1 MMSVT
6 MLLRR
11 SPELDVATIGQM
23 NLISSTTLRLSVTP
37 PSRCGSPDHVVSNT
51 THPVHKEL
59 VSSRPVP
66 KGQNAVV
73 PHVVHLRDLQSL
85 NLGGNSDVSA
95 DSGGKEFEGVRTTMR
110 GGQAWDL
117 TQYGNTNGHSTAKH
131 AQQGLTQR
139 AQHGVGDA
147 ALSASFSTTQ
157 SKVADAQPSNHA
169 VVTGMSDTAADD
181 ETFDLYHLSQTLKM
195 QPLAGLREMHSSSRC
210 EPPSGA
216 RFLPQGS
223 CSMQSPALD
232 SYEAEAA
239 AVGAAESQGS
249 FSVQWPSLDSPLSRK
264 ASCVRFTTDLAFT
277 PDTGTHHDLSQRTGA
292 TQELMQTAN
301 SPSVDDRDA
310 SIGLEGSPSSSSSIP
325 VGSIAV
331 SAVNRTMSSVSNT
344 SSLKSALKQSVSNAS
359 SAAAALSRG
368 NSTLKGSVSGVSFAL
383 DGGESYADQEAGPAQ
398 DDALIK
404 QASGSFPSWLTDG

>member
-1 MMSVT
+1 MSVT

-11 SPELDVATIGQM
+11 SPELDVATLGQM
-23 NLISSTTLRLSVTP
+23 NLISSKTLRLSVTP
-37 PSRCGSPDHVVSNT
+37 PSRCCSPDHVVSNT
-51 THPVHKEL
+51 THPVHKEV

-66 KGQNAVV
+66 KGRNAVV
-73 PHVVHLRDLQSL
+73 PHVVHLRVLQSL

-95 DSGGKEFEGVRTTMR
+95 DFGGKEFEGVRRTMR

-117 TQYGNTNGHSTAKH
+117 TQYGNANGHSTAKH

-147 ALSASFSTTQ
+147 AVSATFRTTQ
-157 SKVADAQPSNHA
+157 SKVADARSSEHDA
-169 VVTGMSDTAADD
+169 VTGVSDTAADSD
-181 ETFDLYHLSQTLKM
+181 TFDLYHLSQTLKM
-195 QPLAGLREMHSSSRC
+195 QPLAGLREMQSSSRC
-210 EPPSGA
+210 ESPNGA

-223 CSMQSPALD
+223 RSMQLPALD
-232 SYEAEAA
+232 SYEAGAA

-249 FSVQWPSLDSPLSRK
+249 FSIQPPALESPLSCK
-264 ASCVRFTTDLAFT
+264 TSSVRFTMDRAFS
-277 PDTGTHHDLSQRTGA
+277 PDTADTADDSSQRA
-292 TQELMQTAN
+292 AI
-301 SPSVDDRDA
+301 SPSVDNRDA

-331 SAVNRTMSSVSNT
+331 SAVNRTMSSASNS
-344 SSLKSALKQSVSNAS
+344 SSLKSALKQSMSNAS

-383 DGGESYADQEAGPAQ
+383 DGGEISADKEADSVQ

-404 QASGSFPSWLTDG
+404 QASESFPSWLTDG

>member
-11 SPELDVATIGQM
+11 SPELDVATLGQM
-23 NLISSTTLRLSVTP
+23 NLISSKTLRLSATP

-51 THPVHKEL
+51 THPVHKEV

-66 KGQNAVV
+66 KGRNAVV

-85 NLGGNSDVSA
+85 SLGGNSDVSA
-95 DSGGKEFEGVRTTMR
+95 DSGGKEFEGVRRTMR

-117 TQYGNTNGHSTAKH
+117 TQYGNANGHSTAKH

-147 ALSASFSTTQ
+147 AVSASFSTTQ
-157 SKVADAQPSNHA
+157 SKIADAQPSNHA
-169 VVTGMSDTAADD
+169 VVTGMSDNAADD
-181 ETFDLYHLSQTLKM
+181 DTFDLYHLSQTLKM
-195 QPLAGLREMHSSSRC
+195 QPLAGLREMQSSNRC
-210 EPPSGA
+210 ESPNGA
-216 RFLPQGS
+216 RSLPQGS

-232 SYEAEAA
+232 SYVAEAA

-249 FSVQWPSLDSPLSRK
+249 FSIQSPTLDSPLSRK
-264 ASCVRFTTDLAFT
+264 ASSVRFTMDRAFT
-277 PDTGTHHDLSQRTGA
+277 PNTGTDDDSSQRAGA
-292 TQELMQTAN
+292 SPELMQTAN
-301 SPSVDDRDA
+301 SPSVDDRVM
-310 SIGLEGSPSSSSSIP
+310 SVSLEGSPSSSSSP
-325 VGSIAV
+325 AGTIAV
-331 SAVNRTMSSVSNT
+331 SAVNRTASSVSNIST
-344 SSLKSALKQSVSNAS
+344 LRSALKQSVSNAS
-359 SAAAALSRG
+359 SAAALSRG
-368 NSTLKGSVSGVSFAL
+368 NSTLKGSVSGVSFAFAG
-383 DGGESYADQEAGPAQ
+383 DESSADKEADSAQ

>member
-11 SPELDVATIGQM
+11 SPELDVATLGQM
-23 NLISSTTLRLSVTP
+23 NLISSKTLRLSATP

-51 THPVHKEL
+51 THPVHKEV

-66 KGQNAVV
+66 KGRNAVV

-85 NLGGNSDVSA
+85 SLGGNSDVSA
-95 DSGGKEFEGVRTTMR
+95 DSGGKEFEGVRRTMR
-110 GGQAWDL
+110 GGQGWDL
-117 TQYGNTNGHSTAKH
+117 TQYGNANGHSTAKH

-147 ALSASFSTTQ
+147 AVSASFSTTQ
-157 SKVADAQPSNHA
+157 SKIANAQPSNHA

-195 QPLAGLREMHSSSRC
+195 QPLAGLREMQSSNRC
-210 EPPSGA
+210 ESPSGA
-216 RFLPQGS
+216 RSLPQGS

-249 FSVQWPSLDSPLSRK
+249 FSVQPPALDSPLSRK
-264 ASCVRFTTDLAFT
+264 ASSVKFTMDRAFT
-277 PDTGTHHDLSQRTGA
+277 PDTGTDDDSSQRAGA
-292 TQELMQTAN
+292 SPELMQTAN
-301 SPSVDDRDA
+301 SPSVDDRDV
-310 SIGLEGSPSSSSSIP
+310 SIGLEGSPSSSSSP
-325 VGSIAV
+325 AGTIAV
-331 SAVNRTMSSVSNT
+331 SAVNRTTSSISHT
-344 SSLKSALKQSVSNAS
+344 SSLKSALKQSVSNVS
-359 SAAAALSRG
+359 SSVAALSRG
-368 NSTLKGSVSGVSFAL
+368 NSTLKGIVSGVSFAL
-383 DGGESYADQEAGPAQ
+383 NGDDSSADKEAESAQ

-404 QASGSFPSWLTDG
+404 QASGTFPSWLTDG